1 MIKDF
6 SVREFEDYVSKLM
19 EKTKVPGIAV
29 GISVDGNME
38 YFKGFGVSD
47 IEKNQPVTKDTVFGL
62 ASVTKSFTALCIN
75 LLAEE
80 KKLSVSHPVKQYLPE
95 FTILRSN
102 TADKMTLH
110 SFLTHTSGIP
120 PLPSLDYVN
129 ELSITVEEYLADPM
143 ALRNKPDDSLQG
155 KPVIRT
161 NKDLLRF
168 IANYSFEPLGRPG
181 QYMSYSND
189 CFSLLGE
196 VIERVSGVSFEQY
209 LKKNVLEPLGMD
221 HTFIDVA
228 ALSNFE
234 FQGLYYRDEKGN
246 LAKAPWKHRETF
258 VSSGSLKS
266 STRDLLRYT
275 SLYIEKGFCGSNRI
289 CETATTDRIT
299 SPYYS
304 IETGSYYG
312 YGFQVEPRYCDG
324 VTLVHHGGNIVG
336 VASYIG
342 FIPEKKLS
350 VCVLSNLS
358 GFPAS
363 KVFFAAINGILNLP
377 RNYHEPRVPAASIP
391 PEHAAKFAGLYAS
404 GEGTEVSIAFDG
416 KNLYYIVHGKNRN
429 IAYPAIPTSYSS
441 IRVDRDID
449 LENDEDSTDLYFLFD
464 AKGNVWAMRHG
475 LRLIRKVR

>member
-1 MIKDF
+1 LIENF

-29 GISVDGNME
+29 GIGVDGNME
-38 YFKGFGVSD
+38 YFKGFGLSD
-47 IEKNQPVTKDTVFGL
+47 VEKNQPVTEDTVFGL

-80 KKLSVSHPVKQYLPE
+80 KKLSVSHPVKRYLPE
-95 FTILRSN
+95 FSILRSN

-143 ALRNKPDDSLQG
+143 ALRNKPDGCLQG

-168 IANYSFEPLGRPG
+168 IANYSFEPFGRPG

-196 VIERVSGVSFEQY
+196 VIERVSGISFEQY
-209 LKKNVLEPLGMD
+209 LKKNVLEPLEMD

-228 ALSNFE
+228 ALSDFE

-266 STRDLLRYT
+266 STKDLLRYT
-275 SLYIEKGFCGSNRI
+275 SLYIEKGFWRSNRI
-289 CETATTDRIT
+289 CETATADRIT

-304 IETGSYYG
+304 IEGGGYYG

-363 KVFFAAINGILNLP
+363 KVFFAAINGILDLP
-377 RNYHEPRVPAASIP
+377 RNYHEPKVPAASIP
-391 PEHAAKFAGLYAS
+391 PEHSAKFTGLYAS

-416 KNLYYIVHGKNRN
+416 KNLYYIVHGKNRKSV
-429 IAYPAIPTSYSS
+429 YPAIPTSYNS

-449 LENDEDSTDLYFLFD
+449 LEDDEDSTDLYFLFD
-464 AKGNVWAMRHG
+464 AKGDVWAMRHG
-475 LRLIRKVR
+475 LRLIRKV